1 MSSDDPFG
9 DPDDEPGDDDE
20 DDPGAE
26 DPDEDPE
33 DPGPDGDPEPAEESG
48 DEDWRS
54 RISVDARSGSGWP
67 RAVRRRSGMW

>member
-1 MSSDDPFG
+1 LSEDPEAPDDP
-9 DPDDEPGDDDE
+9 DEEPEPDDEP
-20 DDPGAE
+20 AE
-26 DPDEDPE
+26 E
-33 DPGPDGDPEPAEESG
+33 PEPEEESG